1 MKPQL
6 LVRSFFALVAG
17 AAVIAG
23 AQVSAQAVKPA
34 QERNIE
40 QIVESVKK
48 AEKAGI
54 DSAAPDFTLVDTT
67 GKEHKLS
74 DYVAA
79 GKTVVLEWFNPQCPV
94 VQRFYD
100 DEGTGLANKIESTF
114 ANQEVVWLRINSGS
128 DDSRTSGKEVNDEAR
143 KNWHIAG
150 PVLLDAD
157 GKVGRAYGAKVTPE
171 MYVISNEGVLR
182 YHGYIK
188 AEKPA
193 ADGQEKLV
201 VSDAVKSVLAG
212 ETIETKETK
221 AYGCGVKYARQ
232 ARGG

>member
-1 MKPQL
+1 MKPKL

-23 AQVSAQAVKPA
+23 AQVGAQPVKPA
-34 QERNIE
+34 QDRNVE
-40 QIVESVKK
+40 KIVEAMKK
-48 AEKAGI
+48 AEKASI
-54 DSAAPDFTLVDTT
+54 DNAAPDFALIDTT
-67 GKEHKLS
+67 GKEHRLS

-79 GKTVVLEWFNPQCPV
+79 GKTVVLEWFNPHCPV

-100 DEGTGLANKIESTF
+100 DEGTGLATKIEGTF

-128 DDSRTSGKEVNDEAR
+128 DESKTSGKEVNEEAR
-143 KNWHIAG
+143 KNWHITG
-150 PVLLDAD
+150 PVLVDPD
-157 GKVGRAYGAKVTPE
+157 GKVGQAYGAKVTPE

-182 YHGYIK
+182 YHGFIK

-193 ADGQEKLV
+193 ADGKDKLV
-201 VSDAVKSVLAG
+201 LSDAVKSVLAG

-221 AYGCGVKYARQ
+221 AYGCGVKYAKK

>member
-23 AQVSAQAVKPA
+23 AQVGSQPA
-34 QERNIE
+34 PERNVE
-40 QIVESVKK
+40 QIVESMKK
-48 AEKAGI
+48 AEKASI
-54 DSAAPDFTLVDTT
+54 DNAAPDFTLVDTT
-67 GKEHKLS
+67 GKEHRLS

-79 GKTVVLEWFNPQCPV
+79 GKTVVLEWFNPHCPI

-100 DEGTGLANKIESTF
+100 DEGTGLATKIESSF
-114 ANQEVVWLRINSGS
+114 ANQNVVWLRINSGNV
-128 DDSRTSGKEVNDEAR
+128 DDRSSSKEVNDEAR
-143 KNWHIAG
+143 KNWHIAS
-150 PVLLDAD
+150 PVLLDPE
-157 GKVGRAYGAKVTPE
+157 GKVGQAYGAKVTPE

-188 AEKPA
+188 AERPA
-193 ADGQEKLV
+193 ADGKEKLV
-201 VSDAVKSVLAG
+201 LSDAVKSVLAG
-212 ETIETKETK
+212 ETIETKQTK
-221 AYGCGVKYARQ
+221 AYGCGVKYAKK